1 MIKKSDHS
9 VYFLKSLN
17 TSNHSPP
24 KNKMKK
30 NMITDRCGGGRIGKE
45 AFCWDYF
52 KTLLQ
57 LVRQLR
63 IIVMSRV

>member
-1 MIKKSDHS
+1 MLI

-17 TSNHSPP
+17 TSNHSAP
-24 KNKMKK
+24 KKK
-30 NMITDRCGGGRIGKE
+30 KKKQISDWGRGGRTGKE

-57 LVRQLR
+57 LVRQQK
-63 IIVMSRV
+63 ITSYE